1 VDYSLKVITEKH
13 SEAVR
18 ELAEHL
24 DCRDDRKALQMLDEV
39 LDYEVMM
46 IRFLNDWKRSTHG
59 NHNRPTRSES
69 CGAFE
74 ERG

>member
-1 VDYSLKVITEKH
+1 MDASLQIITEKH

-24 DCRDDRKALQMLDEV
+24 DCRGDSKALQMLDEV

-46 IRFLNDWKRSTHG
+46 IRFLNDWQRERHG
-59 NHNRPTRSES
+59 KEKSKSEH
-69 CGAFE
+69 
-74 ERG
+74 

>member
-1 VDYSLKVITEKH
+1 MNYPLQVITEKH
-13 SEAVR
+13 SAAVR

-46 IRFLNDWKRSTHG
+46 IRFLNDWQRERHG
-59 NHNRPTRSES
+59 AQQHLHGERPSR
-69 CGAFE
+69 
-74 ERG
+74 

>member
-1 VDYSLKVITEKH
+1 MDFALQTITTKH

-24 DCRDDRKALQMLDEV
+24 DCRDDSKALQMLDEV

-46 IRFLNDWKRSTHG
+46 IRFLNDRLRKHYVST
-59 NHNRPTRSES
+59 E
-69 CGAFE
+69 
-74 ERG
+74 

>member
-1 VDYSLKVITEKH
+1 VDFALQTITTKH

-24 DCRDDRKALQMLDEV
+24 DCRDDSKALQMLDEV

-46 IRFLNDWKRSTHG
+46 IRFLNDRLRKHYVST
-59 NHNRPTRSES
+59 E
-69 CGAFE
+69 
-74 ERG
+74 